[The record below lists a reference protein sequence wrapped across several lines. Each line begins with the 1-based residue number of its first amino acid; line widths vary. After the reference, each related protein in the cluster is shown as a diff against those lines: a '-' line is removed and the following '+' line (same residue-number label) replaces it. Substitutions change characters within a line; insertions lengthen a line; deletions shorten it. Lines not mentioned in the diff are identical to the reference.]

1 MAQHVTMEMVL
12 QQLQAFKKKF
22 YLNLL
27 VKGLLISGGLL
38 LTCFFV
44 YNLLEYFFY
53 FPYYVRAFLFFSFI
67 GLTFYA
73 LLRWVVTPLSAFANL
88 RKLLTDEQAAQQVG
102 TYYPQIKDKLLN
114 AIQLQGLGRQNELI
128 LASLNQRSEQLGGY
142 HFSDSIR
149 LAENKPLLKYVL
161 VPLGIM
167 LAITLVYPSLFI
179 QGTERIIHYKNYYA
193 PPAPFA
199 FALQNPKL
207 QAFQD
212 EDFTLRV
219 ALSGKTIP
227 SELTILYHGKEK
239 KLTKEKDGTYSYT
252 FQKLQRPLEFQL
264 AGGGF
269 YSDVY
274 ELAVIARPNLNNFSV
289 DITYPSYLHKA
300 PETIRN
306 TGNLSVPEGSVVN
319 WHFET
324 AATDA
329 LTLEFEQ
336 PKQILE
342 AKGDGKAFAVSR
354 KIIRTQEYAVKLRNA
369 HSTNKDQ
376 MSFLI
381 SSIPDRFPEISIENF
396 EDTASYTYLVL
407 GGNISDDYGLSRLQL
422 HYRISNDKT
431 GTSSKYQA
439 RGLRFNPSQLSQ
451 TYYYQWD
458 LESLKL
464 APGDRLEYY
473 VQVWDNDGLQGAKSS
488 RSRLFDFRIPTRKD
502 LETEMAT
509 NAQSVQSQLS
519 RSVEKSHKLNQELAR
534 SQEKLKT
541 KKELNWQDKKQ
552 LENLLE
558 KKKQLEN
565 DLESMKQQFEQLNQQ
580 QERFQQQS
588 PELAQK
594 AEQLKQLMEDLLDEE
609 TKKLYRELEKLLQEQ
624 QPNEREL
631 QQLLEKM
638 NNKENNLEKELE
650 RALELFKQLQ
660 FENKLENTTNKL
672 EELAKEQE
680 ELAEK
685 TEEKPAKGENKD
697 ARNEEL
703 KKEQQGLKE
712 QFDQV
717 KKELDELKELDKE
730 LDNQNQMESTEQQE
744 EQIDQQM
751 EESKESLE
759 KKQNSKASKAQKNAA
774 QQMKEMA
781 KQMEQK
787 MESSGMEQAQ
797 QNLDHLRDI
806 LENLI
811 TLSFDQEALMKS
823 FRGVSQSDPRFM
835 ALGQQQLKLKDDA
848 KIIEDSLQSLAKKVF
863 PIQSFVTREVADMNT
878 NINQSLTEIKER
890 NVSRAT
896 GFQQMTMTSI
906 NNLALMLND
915 AQKQMQQQMAMAMS
929 KPGSGKGKKS
939 GKPQTG
945 EMGRLQEQL
954 NQKIQELK
962 KGNQSGRALSEEL
975 AKLAAEQQRLRQALK
990 ELEKQGKENG
1000 GKGLGENLQ
1009 NLDKMMEQSE
1019 TDLVNK
1025 RLTEQT
1031 IMRQREILT
1040 RLLEAEKSVKER
1052 DLDDKREAQ
1061 TASEKVR
1068 SMPPS
1073 FEKYLKTKQKQT
1085 ELLKTVSPSFSPYYK
1100 QEVNE
1105 YFQKMGK

>member
-1 MAQHVTMEMVL
+1 MDMVL

-38 LTCFFV
+38 LTCFLV

-53 FPYYVRAFLFFSFI
+53 FPYYIRAFLFFSFI
-67 GLTFYA
+67 GLTLYV
-73 LLRWVVTPLSAFANL
+73 LLRWIITPLSAFANL
-88 RKLLTDEQAAQQVG
+88 RKLLSDEQAAQHVG
-102 TYYPQIKDKLLN
+102 HYYPQIKDKLLN
-114 AIQLQGLGRQNELI
+114 AIQLRELGRHNDLI
-128 LASLNQRSEQLGGY
+128 LASLNQRSEQLSVY
-142 HFSDSIR
+142 HFSESIR

-161 VPLGIM
+161 VPLAIM
-167 LAITLVYPSLFI
+167 LAATLLYPSLFV
-179 QGTERIIHYKNYYA
+179 QGTERIIHYKNFYA

-199 FALQNPKL
+199 FAVQNPKL
-207 QAFQD
+207 QAFQN

-219 ALSGKTIP
+219 ALSGKTLP
-227 SELTILYHGKEK
+227 KEVTILYQGKEK
-239 KLTKEKDGTYSYT
+239 KLTRGKNGTYSYT
-252 FQKLQRPLEFQL
+252 FQKLQRPVDFQL

-269 YSDVY
+269 YSQQY
-274 ELAVIARPNLNNFSV
+274 SLAVLARPNLNNFYV
-289 DITYPSYLHKA
+289 EITYPAYLHKA
-300 PETIRN
+300 RETIRN
-306 TGNLSVPEGSVVN
+306 TGNLSVPEGSVVD
-319 WHFET
+319 WHFQA
-324 AATDA
+324 AATDE
-329 LTLEFEQ
+329 LTLEFDN
-336 PKQILE
+336 PKQTLAATGE
-342 AKGDGKAFAVSR
+342 EQEFRVSK
-354 KIIRTQEYAVKLRNA
+354 KITATQQYAVKLRNQ
-369 HSTNKDQ
+369 HSTNKDE

-381 SSIPDRFPEISIENF
+381 SSIPDRYPEISIENF
-396 EDTASYTYLVL
+396 EDTASYAYLVL
-407 GGNISDDYGLSRLQL
+407 GGNIADDYGLSRLQL
-422 HYRISNDKT
+422 HYRITNDRT
-431 GTSSKYQA
+431 GASSKYRA
-439 RGLRFNPSQLSQ
+439 MALRFNPGQLSQ
-451 TYYYQWD
+451 TYYYQWN
-458 LESLKL
+458 LEPLKMG
-464 APGDRLEYY
+464 PGDRLEYF
-473 VQVWDNDGLQGAKSS
+473 VQVWDNDGLQGPKSS
-488 RSRLFDFRIPTRKD
+488 RSRLFDFRIPTRQD
-502 LETEMAT
+502 LENEMAT

-519 RSVEKSHKLNQELAR
+519 RSVEKAQKLKQELAR
-534 SQEKLKT
+534 TEEKLKT
-541 KKELNWQDKKQ
+541 KKDLNWQDKKQ
-552 LENLLE
+552 LEDLLE

-565 DLESMKQQFEQLNQQ
+565 DLESMKQMFDQLNQQ
-580 QERFQQQS
+580 QERFQQKS
-588 PELAQK
+588 PELMEKAQ
-594 AEQLKQLMEDLLDEE
+594 QLRQLMNDLLDEE
-609 TKKLYRELEKLLQEQ
+609 TKKLYRELEKLLQEN

-685 TEEKPAKGENKD
+685 TEEKPAKNEDKN

-703 KKEQQGLKE
+703 KKEQENLKE
-712 QFDQV
+712 QFDDI
-717 KKELDELKELDKE
+717 KKDLQELKELDKQ
-730 LDNQNQMESTEQQE
+730 LDNQNQMESTQQQEQQI
-744 EQIDQQM
+744 EQEMKNSQEQ
-751 EESKESLE
+751 LE
-759 KKQNSKASKAQKNAA
+759 KKQNNKASQSQKNAA
-774 QQMKEMA
+774 QEMKQMA
-781 KQMEQK
+781 KEMEQK

-811 TLSFDQEALMKS
+811 TLSFDQEELMKS
-823 FRGVSQSDPRFM
+823 FRGVSQSDPRFI

-848 KIIEDSLQSLAKKVF
+848 KIIEDSLQSLAKRVF
-863 PIQSFVTREVADMNT
+863 QIQSFITREVADMNQ
-878 NINQSLTEIKER
+878 NINQSLSEIKER
-890 NVSRAT
+890 NVGRAT
-896 GFQQMTMTSI
+896 GYQQMTMTSI

-929 KPGSGKGKKS
+929 KPGSGKGKKN

-945 EMGRLQEQL
+945 DMGRLQEQL

-975 AKLAAEQQRLRQALK
+975 AKLAAEQQRLRNALR

-1000 GKGLGENLQ
+1000 NKGLGENLQ
-1009 NLDKMMEQSE
+1009 ELSKMMEQSE

-1052 DLDDKREAQ
+1052 DLDNKREAQ
-1061 TASEKVR
+1061 TASEKIR
-1068 SMPPS
+1068 TMPPS

-1105 YFQKMGK
+1105 YFQKIGK

>member
-1 MAQHVTMEMVL
+1 MDLVL

-67 GLTFYA
+67 GLTLYVFI
-73 LLRWVVTPLSAFANL
+73 RWIITPLSAFANL
-88 RKLLTDEQAAQQVG
+88 RKLLSDEQAAEHVG
-102 TYYPQIKDKLLN
+102 HYYPQIKDKLLN
-114 AIQLQGLGRQNELI
+114 AIQLRNLGRANDLI
-128 LASLNQRSEQLGGY
+128 LASLNQRSEQLSVY
-142 HFSDSIR
+142 HFSESIR

-161 VPLGIM
+161 VPLAIM
-167 LAITLVYPSLFI
+167 LAMALIYPALFI
-179 QGTERIIHYKNYYA
+179 QGTERIIHYKNFYA
-193 PPAPFA
+193 PPAPFT
-199 FALQNPKL
+199 FTVENKKL

-227 SELTILYHGKEK
+227 NDVSILYHGKEK
-239 KLTKEKDGTYSYT
+239 KLTREKDGTYAYT
-252 FQKLQRPLEFQL
+252 FQKLQRPVDFQL

-269 YSDVY
+269 YSDEY
-274 ELAVIARPNLNNFSV
+274 SLTVIARPNLNNFFV
-289 DITYPSYLHKA
+289 AVNYPAYLHK
-300 PETIRN
+300 PSETIRN

-319 WHFET
+319 WNFT
-324 AATDA
+324 AAATDE
-329 LTLEFEQ
+329 LTLEFNQ
-336 PKQILE
+336 PRQTLAATGADNIFK
-342 AKGDGKAFAVSR
+342 VSK
-354 KIIRTQEYAVKLRNA
+354 KITGTQEYAVKLRNQ

-376 MSFLI
+376 MTFLI

-396 EDTASYTYLVL
+396 EDTASYSYLVL

-422 HYRISNDKT
+422 HYRVTNDNT
-431 GTSSKYQA
+431 GASTKYRA
-439 RGLRFNPSQLSQ
+439 TALRFNPSQLSQ
-451 TYYYQWD
+451 TYYYQWN
-458 LESLKL
+458 LENLKM

-473 VQVWDNDGLQGAKSS
+473 VQVWDNDGLHGAKSS
-488 RSRLFDFRIPTRKD
+488 RSRLFDFRIPTRQD
-502 LETEMAT
+502 LENEMAT

-519 RSVEKSHKLNQELAR
+519 RSVEKAQKLKQELVK
-534 SQEKLKT
+534 SEEKLKT
-541 KKELNWQDKKQ
+541 KKDLTWQDKKQ

-558 KKKQLEN
+558 KKKQLES
-565 DLESMKQQFEQLNQQ
+565 DLESMKQMFEQLNQQ
-580 QERFQQQS
+580 QDRFQQKS
-588 PELAQK
+588 PELAEK
-594 AEQLKQLMEDLLDEE
+594 AQQLKQLMEDLLDEE
-609 TKKLYRELEKLLQEQ
+609 TKKMYQELEKLLQQQ

-631 QQLLEKM
+631 QDLLEKM

-680 ELAEK
+680 ELAAK
-685 TEEKPAKGENKD
+685 TEEKPAKSEDKD
-697 ARNEEL
+697 TRNEEL
-703 KKEQQGLKE
+703 KKEQQDLKK
-712 QFDQV
+712 QFDEI
-717 KKELDELKELDKE
+717 KKELEELKELDKE
-730 LDNQNQMESTEQQE
+730 LDNQNQMESTQEQEQ
-744 EQIDQQM
+744 QIDQEMQNS
-751 EESKESLE
+751 EESLD
-759 KKQNSKASKAQKNAA
+759 KKQNNKASKSQKNAA
-774 QQMKEMA
+774 QEMKEMA

-806 LENLI
+806 LENLL
-811 TLSFDQEALMKS
+811 TLSFDQEELMKS
-823 FRGVSQSDPRFM
+823 FRGVSQSDPRFIS
-835 ALGQQQLKLKDDA
+835 LGQQQLKLKDDA

-863 PIQSFVTREVADMNT
+863 QIQSFITREVADMNT
-878 NINQSLTEIKER
+878 NINQSLGEIKER
-890 NVSRAT
+890 NVGRAT
-896 GFQQMTMTSI
+896 GYQQMTMTSI

-915 AQKQMQQQMAMAMS
+915 AQKQMQQQMAMAMA
-929 KPGSGKGKKS
+929 KPGSGKGKKN
-939 GKPQTG
+939 GKAQSG

-954 NQKIQELK
+954 NQKIQDLK

-975 AKLAAEQQRLRQALK
+975 AKLAAEQQRLRQALQ

-1000 GKGLGENLQ
+1000 GKGLGENLE
-1009 NLDKMMEQSE
+1009 NLNKMMEQSE

-1061 TASEKVR
+1061 TAAEKIR
-1068 SMPPS
+1068 TMPPS

-1105 YFQKMGK
+1105 YFQKIGK